1 MKYYDDAVMRERRV
15 AFEKRLGTSLG
26 ISMKKMFGCPC
37 YKIVG
42 RLFAFL
48 VTDGLVLTQLED
60 QDRNKLLDE
69 YCGEPFQAGK
79 KIVHTWVQVPLDS
92 QDQLAD
98 YWPFVRRSCRFA
110 AAGKRKITTRPRR
123 R

>member
-15 AFEKRLGTSLG
+15 AFEKRLGTNLG
-26 ISMKKMFGCPC
+26 ISMKNMFGCPC
-37 YKIVG
+37 YKIDG
-42 RLFAFL
+42 GLFAFL

-60 QDRNKLLDE
+60 RDRHRLLDE
-69 YCGEPFQAGK
+69 FCGEPFQAGTK
-79 KIVHTWVQVPLDS
+79 TVHTWVQVPLAS

-98 YWPFVRRSCRFA
+98 YWPFVRRSRRLA
-110 AAGKRKITTRPRR
+110 AAGKRKFTTNPRR

>member
-1 MKYYDDAVMRERRV
+1 MHYYDDAVMRERRV

-37 YKIVG
+37 YKIDG

-60 QDRNKLLDE
+60 RNRHKLLDE
-69 YCGEPFQAGK
+69 FRGEPFQAGK
-79 KIVHTWVQVPLDS
+79 KTVHAWVQVPFVS

-98 YWPFVRRSCRFA
+98 YWPFVRRSCRLA
-110 AAGKRKITTRPRR
+110 AAGKRKITTGPRR